1 MTDNNFS
8 EFLPFYF
15 IESNS
20 PMIHRVR
27 LVCFALLITVT
38 ISSVTAQKPVD
49 QPVVTKGVID
59 LRQLN
64 LDAST
69 VRLDGQWSFWWN
81 QLLSP
86 DDIKD
91 IAPVFAQF
99 PSLWNNME
107 VNGQKLTSKGYATYS
122 CIILMP
128 ENKPAIGIQLHHVY
142 SSYKLFAN
150 GRLLTSNGSPATNET
165 AAKPFWATRTV
176 TLPATDTIQ
185 LVLQVSNFFHGK
197 GGINKSVVIGSR
209 DKVIRQYYI
218 DVAYDLV
225 LAGCLFMGGLFF
237 FGLFTFGR
245 HDKTI
250 LFFSLFCMVY
260 SYRMIGTE
268 LYILHALFPSLN
280 WFLTLKLEYLTLVLS
295 IGLFGKY
302 TLLLYPKDGHPFM
315 LKLLIALCLVYGAL
329 ILITIP
335 SVFTP
340 LLAYFLIVCFV
351 YIAYGIYIYLNAYR
365 NKRSGSLYAL
375 MSSGVMFLVFLV
387 ISLKYFGVIEPS
399 KGLIVGGYIAF
410 FFLQSMVLSHRFSEK
425 LKKSAKDAELALHA
439 KSVFL
444 SNMSHEIRT
453 PLNSVIGMSHLLQR
467 NKPRTDQ
474 QKNLE
479 VLMFAADNLLSIVN
493 NILDFNKIEAGKI
506 QFEKIP
512 MDLPAIA
519 RNIIAGL
526 QTLAD
531 EKRISLHVHIDAKL
545 TRKVIGDPTRTSQV
559 MNNLLHNAI
568 KFTKTGNVL
577 LELQVDEIHDHDISV
592 SFVITD
598 TGIGIEPDKQQL
610 IFDRFTQADS
620 STSRRYGGTGLG
632 LAICSKILAL
642 QGVQLKLKS
651 DPGKGSCFYFTQDFL
666 LLEDKVNELH
676 TPVAAMPEQSKP
688 FKGIWILLVEDNPM
702 NVLVAQTFLERCGA
716 HIDVATNGREA
727 LDKFNNQKHRMV
739 LMDLDMPEMDGYEA
753 TRILRLKGE
762 TLPVI
767 ALTASVPNEVEKE
780 VYAAGLTNII
790 VKPFNPDD
798 LFRVLLQYMN

>member
-1 MTDNNFS
+1 MAH
-8 EFLPFYF
+8 P
-15 IESNS
+15 
-20 PMIHRVR
+20 VR
-27 LVCFALLITVT
+27 LVCITLLLAGS
-38 ISSVTAQKPVD
+38 ISYVTAQQKPME
-49 QPVVTKGVID
+49 PSVTHGILD
-59 LRQLN
+59 LRET
-64 LDAST
+64 DFSST
-69 VRLDGQWSFWWN
+69 TIQLDGEWSFWWK
-81 QLLSP
+81 QLLTP
-86 DDIKD
+86 EQIKS
-91 IAPVFAQF
+91 IPATYVQVPF
-99 PSLWNNME
+99 LWNKLE
-107 VNGQKLTSKGYATYS
+107 VNGEKLPHIGYATYA
-122 CIILMP
+122 CTILMP
-128 ENKPAIGIQLHHVY
+128 KQKPTMGIQVHHAY
-142 SSYKLFAN
+142 TSYKLYAN
-150 GRLLTSNGSPATNET
+150 GHLLTSNGTPGTT
-165 AAKPFWATRTV
+165 AATTTPFWTTRTV
-176 TLPATDTIQ
+176 TLPAADTIE
-185 LVLQVSNFFHGK
+185 LVMQVSNFFHGR
-197 GGINKSVVIGSR
+197 GGINKSIVVGSR
-209 DKVIRQYYI
+209 DKVLRQYYI

-280 WFLTLKLEYLTLVLS
+280 WFVTLKLEYLTLVIS

-302 TLLLYPKDGHPFM
+302 TLLLYPRDGHPFM
-315 LKLLIALCLVYGAL
+315 LKMLISLCILYGAL
-329 ILITIP
+329 ILITTP
-335 SVFTP
+335 AVYTP
-340 LLAYFLIVCFV
+340 LLFYFLILCFV
-351 YIAYGIYIYLNAYR
+351 YIAYGIYIYMNAFHH
-365 NKRSGSLYAL
+365 KRSGSLYAL
-375 MSSGVMFLVFLV
+375 LSSGVMFLIFLV
-387 ISLKYFGVIEPS
+387 ISFKYFGIIEPS
-399 KGLIVGGYIAF
+399 KGWIFGGYIAF
-410 FFLQSMVLSHRFSEK
+410 FFLQSMVLSHRFSDK
-425 LKKSAKDAELALHA
+425 LKRSARDAEQALHA

-467 NKPRTDQ
+467 NKPRPDQ

-479 VLMFAADNLLSIVN
+479 VLMFSADNLLSIVN
-493 NILDFNKIEAGKI
+493 NILDYNKIEAGKI

-526 QTLAD
+526 QTIAD
-531 EKRISLHVHIDAKL
+531 EKRISLHAHIDAKL
-545 TRKVIGDPTRTSQV
+545 TRKVMGDPTRTSQV

-568 KFTKTGNVL
+568 KFTKSGSVL
-577 LELQVDEIHDHDISV
+577 LELRVEEIHDHDIRV
-592 SFVITD
+592 SFVVTD
-598 TGIGIEPDKQQL
+598 TGIGIEPEKQQL

-632 LAICSKILAL
+632 LAICNKILEL

-651 DPGKGSCFYFTQDFL
+651 EPGKGSCFYFTQDFL
-666 LLEDKVNELH
+666 LLEDRVNALH
-676 TPVAAMPEQSKP
+676 TPTAVMPEHSKP
-688 FKGIWILLVEDNPM
+688 FKGMCILLVEDNPM

-716 HIDVATNGREA
+716 NIDVATNGREA
-727 LDKFNNQKHRMV
+727 LDKFNNQKHCLV

-753 TRILRLKGE
+753 TRRLRLKGE

>member
-1 MTDNNFS
+1 MN
-8 EFLPFYF
+8 
-15 IESNS
+15 
-20 PMIHRVR
+20 HRVR
-27 LVCFALLITVT
+27 LVCFALLMAGFVGTA
-38 ISSVTAQKPVD
+38 TAQHKSIEPRVA
-49 QPVVTKGVID
+49 TGVID
-59 LRQLN
+59 LRKIDFNSTTVTLN
-64 LDAST
+64 
-69 VRLDGQWSFWWN
+69 GEWSFWWK
-81 QLLSP
+81 QLLLPEQLHSHTP
-86 DDIKD
+86 S
-91 IAPVFAQF
+91 FAQF
-99 PSLWNNME
+99 PSLWNDME
-107 VNGQKLTSKGYATYS
+107 VNGEKLTSKGYATYA
-122 CIILMP
+122 CTILMP
-128 ENKPAIGIQLHHVY
+128 ATKPPIGIQLHHVY
-142 SSYKLFAN
+142 SSYKLYAN
-150 GRLLTSNGSPATNET
+150 GSLLTSNGSPANT
-165 AAKPFWATRTV
+165 AEAAIPFWTTRTI

-185 LVLQVSNFFHGK
+185 LVLHVSNFYHAR
-197 GGINKSVVIGSR
+197 GGINKPVIVGSR
-209 DKVIRQYYI
+209 DKVLRRYYI

-268 LYILHALFPSLN
+268 LYILHALFPTLN
-280 WFLTLKLEYLTLVLS
+280 WFVTLKLEYLTLVTS

-315 LKLLIALCLVYGAL
+315 MKMLIACCALYGAL
-329 ILITIP
+329 ILLTSP
-335 SVFTP
+335 DVYTT
-340 LLAYFLIVCFV
+340 LLFYFLLICFV
-351 YIAYGIYIYLNAYR
+351 YIAYGIFIYLNAYR
-365 NKRSGSLYAL
+365 HKRSGSLYAL
-375 MSSGVMFLVFLV
+375 MSSAVMFLIFLV
-387 ISLKYFGVIEPS
+387 ISLKYFGIVDPS
-399 KGLIVGGYIAF
+399 KGWIFGGYIAF

-425 LKKSAKDAELALHA
+425 LKKSARDAEHALHA

-453 PLNSVIGMSHLLQR
+453 PLNSVIGMSHLIHR
-467 NKPRTDQ
+467 NKPRPDQ
-474 QKNLE
+474 EKNLE

-493 NILDFNKIEAGKI
+493 NILDYNKIESGKI

-531 EKRISLHVHIDAKL
+531 EKRILLHAHIDARL
-545 TRKVIGDPTRTSQV
+545 NRKVIGDPTRTSQV

-568 KFTKTGNVL
+568 KFTKSGSVV
-577 LELQVDEIHDHDISV
+577 LELRVEELHDHDISIA
-592 SFVITD
+592 FVVTD

-610 IFDRFTQADS
+610 IFDRFTQADT

-632 LAICSKILAL
+632 LAICHKILAL

-651 DPGKGSCFYFTQDFL
+651 EPGKGSCFYFTQDFL
-666 LLEDKVNELH
+666 LLEDKVNDLH
-676 TPVAAMPEQSKP
+676 KATRAMPEHSKP

-727 LDKFNNQKHRMV
+727 LDKFNNKKHRLV

-753 TRILRLKGE
+753 TRRLRLKGE

>member
-1 MTDNNFS
+1 MNH
-8 EFLPFYF
+8 L
-15 IESNS
+15 
-20 PMIHRVR
+20 VR
-27 LVCFALLITVT
+27 LVYLVLLLAGMSMPAI
-38 ISSVTAQKPVD
+38 AQKPVTLPKVD
-49 QPVVTKGVID
+49 RGVID
-59 LRQLN
+59 LREVN
-64 LDAST
+64 LEANPIA
-69 VRLDGQWSFWWN
+69 LDGEWSIWWN

-86 DDIKD
+86 DELSPKHGGY
-91 IAPVFAQF
+91 ASF
-99 PSLWNNME
+99 PSLWNKME
-107 VNGQKLTSKGYATYS
+107 IDGQPLNHFGYATYS
-122 CIILMP
+122 CMLLLP
-128 ENKPAIGIQLHHVY
+128 KKKPVIGIQLHHVY

-150 GRLLTSNGSPATNET
+150 GILLTSNGSPATT
-165 AAKPFWATRTV
+165 KAAAVPFWTTRTV
-176 TLPATDTIQ
+176 TLPMADTIR
-185 LVLQVSNFFHGK
+185 LVMQVSNFYHAR
-197 GGINKSVVIGSR
+197 GGINKSVIVGSR
-209 DKVIRQYYI
+209 EKIMRQYYI

-280 WFLTLKLEYLTLVLS
+280 WFVTLKLEYLSLIIS
-295 IGLFGKY
+295 IALFGKY

-315 LKLLIALCLVYGAL
+315 LK
-329 ILITIP
+329 ILIGLCILYG
-335 SVFTP
+335 SVVLIMNPVIYTP
-340 LLAYFLIVCFV
+340 LLTPFLIICFV
-351 YIAYGIYIYLNAYR
+351 YIAYGICIYLNAYR
-365 NKRSGSLYAL
+365 HKRSGSLYAL
-375 MSSGVMFLVFLV
+375 MSTGVMFLIFLV
-387 ISLKYFGVIEPS
+387 ITLKYFGMIEPS
-399 KGLIVGGYIAF
+399 KGWIVAGYIAF

-425 LKKSAKDAELALHA
+425 LKKSAKDAEQALHA

-453 PLNSVIGMSHLLQR
+453 PLNSVIGMSHLLNR
-467 NKPRTDQ
+467 NKPRADQ

-493 NILDFNKIEAGKI
+493 NILDYNKIEEGKI
-506 QFEKIP
+506 QFEKIA

-519 RNIIAGL
+519 RNIVAGL
-526 QTLAD
+526 QTLAH
-531 EKRISLHVHIDAKL
+531 EKRINLHAHIDAKL

-559 MNNLLHNAI
+559 LNNLLHNAI
-568 KFTKTGNVL
+568 KFTKTGSVL
-577 LELQVDEIHDHDISV
+577 LELRVEEIHDHDISV
-592 SFVITD
+592 SFVVTD
-598 TGIGIEPDKQQL
+598 TGIGIEPEKQQL

-651 DPGKGSCFYFTQDFL
+651 EPGKGSCFHFTQDFL
-666 LLEDKVNELH
+666 LLDDKVNPLH
-676 TPVAAMPEQSKP
+676 TIMPAMPEHSKP

-727 LDKFNNQKHRMV
+727 LDKFNNQKHRVV

-753 TRILRLKGE
+753 TRRLRMKGE

-767 ALTASVPNEVEKE
+767 ALTASVPNEVEKA

>member
-1 MTDNNFS
+1 MT
-8 EFLPFYF
+8 
-15 IESNS
+15 
-20 PMIHRVR
+20 HQVR
-27 LVCFALLITVT
+27 LVCFALLIAGSV
-38 ISSVTAQKPVD
+38 SSVNAQQKSKEPT
-49 QPVVTKGVID
+49 VVRGVID
-59 LRQLN
+59 LREIDFTSTTVTLN
-64 LDAST
+64 GEWA
-69 VRLDGQWSFWWN
+69 FWWN
-81 QLLSP
+81 RLLAP
-86 DDIKD
+86 DQISM
-91 IAPVFAQF
+91 IPPTFARF
-99 PSLWNNME
+99 PSLWNKIE
-107 VNGQKLTSKGYATYS
+107 VNGKKLSSQGYATYT
-122 CIILMP
+122 CTILMP
-128 ENKPAIGIQLHHVY
+128 ANKPLMGIQLHHAY

-150 GRLLTSNGSPATNET
+150 GSLLTSNGSPAET
-165 AAKPFWATRTV
+165 AAASIPFWTTRTV

-185 LVLQVSNFFHGK
+185 LVLHVSNFFHAR
-197 GGINKSVVIGSR
+197 GGINKPVVVGAR
-209 DKVIRQYYI
+209 DKVLRRYYI
-218 DVAYDLV
+218 EVAYDLV

-268 LYILHALFPSLN
+268 LYILHALFPTLN
-280 WFLTLKLEYLTLVLS
+280 WFVTLKLEYLSLVIS

-315 LKLLIALCLVYGAL
+315 MKLLIACCALFGAL
-329 ILITIP
+329 ILVTKPAI
-335 SVFTP
+335 FTE
-340 LLAYFLIVCFV
+340 LLFYFLILCFV
-351 YIAYGIYIYLNAYR
+351 YIGYGISIYLNAYR
-365 NKRSGSLYAL
+365 HKRSGSLYAL
-375 MSSGVMFLVFLV
+375 LSSGVMFLIFLV
-387 ISLKYFGVIEPS
+387 ISLKYFGILDPS
-399 KGLIVGGYIAF
+399 KGWIFGGYLAF

-425 LKKSAKDAELALHA
+425 LKKSARDAEQALHA

-467 NKPRTDQ
+467 NKPRPDQ
-474 QKNLE
+474 EKNLE

-493 NILDFNKIEAGKI
+493 NILDYNKIESGKI

-531 EKRISLHVHIDAKL
+531 EKRILLHAHIDARL
-545 TRKVIGDPTRTSQV
+545 NRKVIGDPTRTSQV

-568 KFTKTGNVL
+568 KFTKSGSVI
-577 LELQVDEIHDHDISV
+577 LELRVEELHDHDISIA
-592 SFVITD
+592 FVVTD

-610 IFDRFTQADS
+610 IFDRFTQADT

-632 LAICSKILAL
+632 LAICHKILAL
-642 QGVQLKLKS
+642 QGVELKLKS
-651 DPGKGSCFYFTQDFL
+651 EPAKGSCFYFTQDFL
-666 LLEDKVNELH
+666 LLEDKVNDLH
-676 TPVAAMPEQSKP
+676 KATPAMPEHSKP
-688 FKGIWILLVEDNPM
+688 FKGMWILLVEDNPM

-727 LDKFNNQKHRMV
+727 LDKFNNKKHRLV

-753 TRILRLKGE
+753 TRRLRLKGE